1 MVGEQKNQKNGF
13 HCVPCFFLPVGFY
26 HDLPAAVAGGVLIQ
40 IQIFFFS
47 YLASR

>member
-1 MVGEQKNQKNGF
+1 MVGEQKNKKWLPL
-13 HCVPCFFLPVGFY
+13 CSMFFLPVGFY
-26 HDLPAAVAGGVLIQ
+26 HDLPAAVAGGELIQ